1 MPREKKPKITQINSE
16 SEQKIAELTASLR
29 RALADFANLKRQTE
43 LDQIKL
49 AKRIKSDLILE
60 ILPVLDNFQLAAKH
74 IPAELENNNWAQ
86 GVKQIEKQ
94 FESILTS
101 SGLEKIPTVGEQFD
115 HLSHEAIESVPSNQP
130 ENEIIEEIQAGYRL
144 GDSVIRPAKVKV
156 SGGKQN

>member
-1 MPREKKPKITQINSE
+1 MPREKKSKITQINSE
-16 SEQKIAELTASLR
+16 SEQKIAELTASLQ

-43 LDQIKL
+43 LDQIKIS
-49 AKRIKSDLILE
+49 KRIKSDLILE

-101 SGLEKIPTVGEQFD
+101 NGLEKIPTVGVDFN
-115 HLSHEAIESVPSNQP
+115 HYSHEAVESVDSDKP
-130 ENEIIEEIQAGYRL
+130 ENEIIEEIQSGYCL
-144 GDSVIRPAKVKV
+144 GDTVIRPAKVKV
-156 SGGKQN
+156 SSGKQN

>member
-1 MPREKKPKITQINSE
+1 MPKEKKRK
-16 SEQKIAELTASLR
+16 SEQIITELTASLQ
-29 RALADFANLKRQTE
+29 RAQADFANLKRQTE
-43 LDQIKL
+43 IDQLKIS
-49 AKRIKSDLILE
+49 RIIKSDLILE

-74 IPAELENNNWAQ
+74 VPAELENNNWAQ

-101 SGLEKIPTVGEQFD
+101 TGIEKILTVGEQFD
-115 HLSHEAIESVPSNQP
+115 HNLHEAVESVSSYKS

-144 GDSVIRPAKVKV
+144 GDTVIRPAKVKV